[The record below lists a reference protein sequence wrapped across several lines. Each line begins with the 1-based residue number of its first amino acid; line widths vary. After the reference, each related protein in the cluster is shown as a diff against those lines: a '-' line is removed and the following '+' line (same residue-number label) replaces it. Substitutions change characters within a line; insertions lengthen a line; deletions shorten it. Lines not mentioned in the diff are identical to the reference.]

1 MDRVDF
7 LDPHELRVM
16 RMFSRAATSVL
27 GRIDA
32 DLDEEHDLPR
42 VYFDLLWR
50 LRRAPGTSLRLA
62 ELAQQTA
69 SKPSRITHAVGVL
82 EKRGLVE
89 RRAVEGD
96 RRGASAVLT
105 TAGLAIAERA
115 APTYAAGARRHFLD
129 LLDEDDRRALARI
142 LETVLEAVD
151 PAAVPEPVE
160 DHA

>member
-1 MDRVDF
+1 MSDIDF

-32 DLDEEHDLPR
+32 DLDGEHDLPR

-50 LRRAPGTSLRLA
+50 LRRAPERSLRLA

-96 RRGASAVLT
+96 RRGAAAVLT
-105 TAGLAIAERA
+105 PAGLALAEQA
-115 APTYAAGARRHFLD
+115 APTYADGARRHFLD
-129 LLDEDDRRALARI
+129 LLDADERRSLARI
-142 LETVLEAVD
+142 LETVLESVD
-151 PAAVPEPVE
+151 PDAVPEPAGDE
-160 DHA
+160 A